1 MKGLVILALVL
12 IIIPFSFSLVFNE
25 VMYDPAGN
33 DNNKEFIEV
42 YDINYVN
49 LSKFIIADG
58 SSNDTLVEIKYFNS
72 GYALI
77 VEEGFNYSKV
87 NASIYSV
94 GATIGNNLGN
104 TEENL
109 TLFYP
114 NKSIVTKLRYFSEWG
129 ANGNGYSLE
138 KIDQSVQ
145 NTESNWHTSFIAN
158 GTPGEQNS
166 VFGLQGF
173 TYNQIQITEIF
184 PDPEGNDTD
193 KEFIELYNP
202 TEHDIDLKWSYFKDL
217 ANHKFIITD
226 MTAGTTVIHSK
237 DYRVIHILGFQGLL
251 NNDQDEIKLYDE
263 SGTLIDDVS
272 YAQTVEGNS
281 YALVNGYWQ
290 NTKPTPGEENV
301 DYNQIKDSSIEILK
315 IYDLGN
321 DKTAEFGQTIR
332 IRLKIYK
339 GDSSKSE
346 VRAWIEKDEKAS
358 KETTANIYSRYAS
371 YEMTLPIQIKPNCDD
386 KLESGKYDIK
396 VQGLDVSDEDSVN
409 IEGRDDAVCDETAP
423 DVSNS
428 KFSYSFADYPNV
440 INANRVFT
448 IKVEINGD
456 ENPHDLEIW
465 SYVYR
470 GSKTYSGEREE
481 NKQKIH
487 IPADGSL
494 LVELQNAVIDAEPG
508 DYKIKVK
515 IQKDDQKTLKELTG
529 DLRIS
534 NDVPGIACDASTIP
548 QTNCNLNS
556 IFNSAKPYALSTVVF
571 ESSQR
576 KAEEL
581 LPYFIGT
588 IMTLTTLFLLFSRT

>member
-1 MKGLVILALVL
+1 LL
-12 IIIPFSFSLVFNE
+12 
-25 VMYDPAGN
+25 
-33 DNNKEFIEV
+33 DNF
-42 YDINYVN
+42 
-49 LSKFIIADG
+49 
-58 SSNDTLVEIKYFNS
+58 
-72 GYALI
+72 YAEDLTI
-77 VEEGFNYSKV
+77 TT
-87 NASIYSV
+87 IY
-94 GATIGNNLGN
+94 
-104 TEENL
+104 
-109 TLFYP
+109 
-114 NKSIVTKLRYFSEWG
+114 
-129 ANGNGYSLE
+129 
-138 KIDQSVQ
+138 
-145 NTESNWHTSFIAN
+145 
-158 GTPGEQNS
+158 
-166 VFGLQGF
+166 
-173 TYNQIQITEIF
+173 
-184 PDPEGNDTD
+184 
-193 KEFIELYNP
+193 
-202 TEHDIDLKWSYFKDL
+202 
-217 ANHKFIITD
+217 
-226 MTAGTTVIHSK
+226 
-237 DYRVIHILGFQGLL
+237 
-251 NNDQDEIKLYDE
+251 
-263 SGTLIDDVS
+263 
-272 YAQTVEGNS
+272 
-281 YALVNGYWQ
+281 
-290 NTKPTPGEENV
+290 
-301 DYNQIKDSSIEILK
+301 
-315 IYDLGN
+315 
-321 DKTAEFGQTIR
+321 
-332 IRLKIYK
+332 YK

-409 IEGRDDAVCDETAP
+409 IEGRDDAVCDETAL